1 MNIPAA
7 VPVQKVEL
15 PKLEP
20 GMLLKCIKTNGPFIE
35 GTEYEIMPYFKDRL
49 TVYADANTPWG
60 ELVGD
65 GFDKYYFDLQNPRY
79 PETKVEKD
87 NSGWISVKDRL
98 PEQAGAYL
106 VYMPEYDIPY
116 EVASFVLASGN
127 WLTSAYITHW
137 QPLPSPPNPTA

>member
-15 PKLEP
+15 KEGMEVYCHKIYYWADGSVSVPIGWHAVAQDQKTGEFYLSQSGWCIREGYAVDSHLE
-20 GMLLKCIKTNGPFIE
+20 LL
-35 GTEYEIMPYFKDRL
+35 
-49 TVYADANTPWG
+49 
-60 ELVGD
+60 
-65 GFDKYYFDLQNPRY
+65 NPRY
-79 PETKVEKD
+79 PEKDEKD
-87 NSGWISVKDRL
+87 NNGWISVKDSL
-98 PEQAGAYL
+98 PEHAGAYL

-137 QPLPSPPNPTA
+137 QPLPQSPTKS